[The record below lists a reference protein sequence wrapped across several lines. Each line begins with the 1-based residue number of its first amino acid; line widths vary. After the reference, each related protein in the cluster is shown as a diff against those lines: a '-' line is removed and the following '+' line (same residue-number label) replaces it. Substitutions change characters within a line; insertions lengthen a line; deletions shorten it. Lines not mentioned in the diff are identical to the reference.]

1 MSELK
6 PCPFCGGKVRIEYY
20 EVDAPFTFTEC
31 GYEIRCKPCGI
42 KFRERLS
49 RMPQFDERADEAKQR
64 LIERWNSRKP

>member
-6 PCPFCGGKVRIEYY
+6 PCPFCGGKVRIKYY

-42 KFRERLS
+42 RFKERLS
-49 RMPQFDERADEAKQR
+49 RMPQFDERADEAKQM
-64 LIERWNSRKP
+64 LIERWNRRKP